1 VPPLM
6 YLMQLIQ
13 ARNIERTKQRY
24 QVSRRYKKRRLQFCT
39 QACSSVHIFMN
50 VTQPDGHSN
59 KTVAYQIRNK
69 ARFCL
74 VWKPQQYSCYIL
86 FILSPF
92 GIPLSS
98 NTHYRNNVQDSCHVW
113 PIFFRTLQSLYIIS
127 VHPLHLHTL
136 RLTPTLLID
145 FPTDTCPHIPIGG
158 QPYHSPCVVNNVI
171 QTIPPH
177 TTVTLLATF
186 HVLNSL

>member
-1 VPPLM
+1 M

-13 ARNIERTKQRY
+13 ARNIDHTKLGY
-24 QVSRRYKKRRLQFCT
+24 QVFRRYKKGRLQFCT
-39 QACSSVHIFMN
+39 QACSSVHILVN

-74 VWKPQQYSCYIL
+74 VWKPQQYSCNIL

-98 NTHYRNNVQDSCHVW
+98 NTLLSVETIYKIAVTFGPFSFAPSNPYSLSLC
-113 PIFFRTLQSLYIIS
+113 TLYIYFI
-127 VHPLHLHTL
+127 HTRPLK
-136 RLTPTLLID
+136 PTLLID
-145 FPTDTCPHIPIGG
+145 VPTDT
-158 QPYHSPCVVNNVI
+158 
-171 QTIPPH
+171 
-177 TTVTLLATF
+177 
-186 HVLNSL
+186 